1 MLNLIRMNIYRLIK
15 SKFVI
20 GLIIVAVIS
29 SIFAIGM
36 VDVDESSLEYE
47 IMMEQGVDATEK
59 GFGFTITSMLEPTV
73 TQVME
78 GVLHSGL
85 LLVTISVFA
94 VIFSGGERNSGYLK
108 NIVLPKK
115 KKFYLFVAKLVPVS
129 IFSVLC
135 FAVSTLSVF
144 CTVGQLELGAI
155 ALLVPELVIQLLL
168 HIAFAVC
175 MLAYMELF
183 RNQAI
188 GLVVAIFGSMGL
200 HVVVVNLLEEALAGI
215 GIPEFLLFGKN
226 MIVAAANGMA
236 VDMPEAFLSCT
247 MTAVFGI
254 IMYMVIGSVI
264 FSKRDV

>member
-1 MLNLIRMNIYRLIK
+1 MLNLIRMNVYRLIK

-20 GLIIVAVIS
+20 GLIIVAVVS

-59 GFGFTITSMLEPTV
+59 GFGYTITSMLDPTV
-73 TQVME
+73 TAVME

-85 LLVTISVFA
+85 LLIAISVFA
-94 VIFSGGERNSGYLK
+94 VMFSGGEKNSGYLK

-129 IFSVLC
+129 IFSALC
-135 FAVSTLSVF
+135 FAVSIFSVL
-144 CTVGQLELGAI
+144 CTVGQLEFGAI
-155 ALLVPELVIQLLL
+155 ALLIPEMTIQLLL
-168 HIAFAVC
+168 HIAFAAC

-188 GLVVAIFGSMGL
+188 GLVLAFFGSTGAHL
-200 HVVVVNLLEEALAGI
+200 VGVKLLEDALAGF
-215 GIPEFLLFGKN
+215 GIPRFLMFGEK
-226 MIVAAANGMA
+226 MIVVATGGMS
-236 VDMPEAFLSCT
+236 VEMPEAFLSCT

-254 IMYMVIGSVI
+254 IMYMVMGSVI
-264 FSKRDV
+264 FSKKDV